1 MSSAQRNF
9 MDTLIFERKRLGL
22 TLQMLSQKSQVSSS
36 LISKIENGQV
46 NPTIEVASR
55 IAMGL
60 QNTLA
65 SMLSNEQTDEVEVL
79 PADQQ
84 VILRNEADTHIR
96 RFSSPIDRQNCVE
109 IYQETLFKGASIDF
123 SHYWAAEVFMLIL
136 SGSLSIE
143 TDGSLSHTLTAGDSI
158 YFREN
163 QMRNLTLNS
172 TQTCEFT
179 SVLHHKDTH

>member
-1 MSSAQRNF
+1 
-9 MDTLIFERKRLGL
+9 
-22 TLQMLSQKSQVSSS
+22 
-36 LISKIENGQV
+36 
-46 NPTIEVASR
+46 
-55 IAMGL
+55 
-60 QNTLA
+60 
-65 SMLSNEQTDEVEVL
+65 
-79 PADQQ
+79 
-84 VILRNEADTHIR
+84 
-96 RFSSPIDRQNCVE
+96 
-109 IYQETLFKGASIDF
+109 
-123 SHYWAAEVFMLIL
+123 MLIL